1 MPDDATKILIVDDLP
16 EKLLV
21 YQAILGELGETLVT
35 AQSGEEAL
43 AHILKDE
50 FAVILLDVQLPG
62 MNGFETAAMIRSRQ
76 KSAHTPIIFLTA
88 FADEIRTAEGYA
100 HGAVDYIQTP
110 VVPGILQAKVRVFVD
125 LFRMT
130 RRVKEQA
137 KEHIVLAEE
146 RTKRAAAEELGAR
159 FGFLAEVSRS
169 LANSLDPDTTALTI
183 ARQAVPFLADLA
195 GVTVAN
201 EAGFPWHTEIA
212 WEHSTERTIYS
223 RRITETDG
231 PHDSLREAVDRVLN
245 TGSVEWL
252 SGLSI
257 PIPNHNSDAFPG
269 NNELLLH
276 HAAVYPLRA
285 RNRVLGALTLAFGPS
300 GRTQANEDRALAE
313 ELAARAAV
321 ALDNARLFEET
332 RRADRQKNEFLS
344 MLAHELR
351 NPLAP
356 IRNAIEILRLKNS
369 KVPDVMESCAIFD
382 RQVTHLV
389 RLVDDLLDVSRITQG
404 KIRLQFESVDLAE
417 LLKAAVETSRPLI
430 DLRQHQLR
438 VTYPDQTVRIHA
450 DPTRLGQVFT
460 NLLNNAAKYTESGG
474 HIKIHAEMVGQEA
487 VIRIRDSGIGIPADM
502 LNSVFELFTQVDQT
516 LDRSSGGL
524 GIGLTLVRS
533 LIEKHGGTVTARSE
547 GQNRGSEFEVRLPV
561 ESHTLMEQTEI
572 EAPPTQPKSAK
583 RLRILVVDDNVDGA
597 ESMAMLLGLM
607 NHEVQIS
614 HNGLEALQTAIRMKP
629 EVAIL
634 DIGLPGMDG
643 YSLAREMRA
652 RPETSETVLIAMTGY
667 GRTEDRDNSLAAGLQ
682 FHLVKPVQFEELSK
696 VLASIDFTRL
706 NQRTDRM
713 SKTKPNDAHSIAHV

>member
-1 MPDDATKILIVDDLP
+1 MSDDTTKILIVDDLP

-21 YQAILGELGETLVT
+21 YRTILGELGETLVT

-43 AHILKDE
+43 SYILKDE

-100 HGAVDYIQTP
+100 RGAVDYIQTP

-146 RTKRAAAEELGAR
+146 RTKRAAAEELGTR
-159 FGFLAEVSRS
+159 LGFLADVSRS
-169 LANSLDPDTTALTI
+169 LANSLDPDTTARTI
-183 ARQAVPFLADLA
+183 ARRAVPFLADLA
-195 GVTVAN
+195 GVTVAS
-201 EAGFPWHTEIA
+201 EAGQPWQTEIA
-212 WEHSTERTIYS
+212 WEHTPDRTIHS
-223 RRITETDG
+223 RHISEPEG
-231 PHDSLREAVDRVLN
+231 PHDSLRHAVDRVLK

-252 SGLSI
+252 NDLSI
-257 PIPNHNSDAFPG
+257 PIPDRRSETDSEDYGHI
-269 NNELLLH
+269 LH
-276 HAAVYPLRA
+276 QAAIYPLNA
-285 RNRVLGALTLAFGPS
+285 RNRVLGALTLAFKPS
-300 GRTQANEDRALAE
+300 GRTHSKEDRALAE

-369 KVPDVMESCAIFD
+369 DRADILESCAIFD

-404 KIRLQFESVDLAE
+404 KIRLQCEPIDLAD
-417 LLKAAVETSRPLI
+417 LLKTAVEISRPLI
-430 DLRQHQLR
+430 DLRHHQLR
-438 VTYPDQTVRIHA
+438 VVLPDQPIRLLA

-460 NLLNNAAKYTESGG
+460 NLLNNAAKYTETGG
-474 HIKIHAEMVGQEA
+474 QIEIHAEKIDHEA
-487 VIRIRDSGIGIPADM
+487 VIRIRDSGIGIPAEM
-502 LNSVFELFTQVDQT
+502 LASVFELFTQVDQS

-524 GIGLTLVRS
+524 GIGLTLVRR
-533 LIEKHGGTVTARSE
+533 LVEMHGGTARARSE
-547 GQNRGSEFEVRLPV
+547 GLNRGSEFEVRLPIT
-561 ESHTLMEQTEI
+561 S
-572 EAPPTQPKSAK
+572 PTQRDNQVIESPRQTKAKSAR
-583 RLRILVVDDNVDGA
+583 RLRILVVDDNIDGA

-607 NHEVQIS
+607 KHEVRVS
-614 HNGLEALQTAIRMKP
+614 HNGLDALDEAIRMKP
-629 EVAIL
+629 DVAIL

-643 YSLAREMRA
+643 YTLARELRS
-652 RPETSETVLIAMTGY
+652 RGETNRTVLIAMTGY
-667 GRTEDRDNSLAAGLQ
+667 GRTEDREKSQLAGLQ
-682 FHLVKPVQFEELSK
+682 YHLVKPVQYEELAK
-696 VLASIDFTRL
+696 VLSAVD
-706 NQRTDRM
+706 
-713 SKTKPNDAHSIAHV
+713 

>member
-1 MPDDATKILIVDDLP
+1 MPDDTTKILIVDDLP

-21 YQAILGELGETLVT
+21 YRAILGELGETLVT

-43 AHILKDE
+43 SHILKDE

-88 FADEIRTAEGYA
+88 FADEVRTAEGYA
-100 HGAVDYIQTP
+100 RGAVDYIQTP

-159 FGFLAEVSRS
+159 LGFLADVSRS
-169 LANSLDPDTTALTI
+169 LANSLDPDTTARTI

-195 GVTVAN
+195 GVTLAR
-201 EAGFPWHTEIA
+201 EAGQPLRTELA
-212 WEHSTERTIYS
+212 CEQAPDRTIHT
-223 RRITETDG
+223 RRVAEPDG
-231 PHDSLREAVDRVLN
+231 PDDSLQKAVERVLN
-245 TGSVEWL
+245 SGSVEWL
-252 SGLSI
+252 NDLSLSL
-257 PIPNHNSDAFPG
+257 PDRRDGSHSEDPG
-269 NNELLLH
+269 MLLR

-300 GRTQANEDRALAE
+300 GRTHSKEDRALAE

-356 IRNAIEILRLKNS
+356 IRNAIEILRLKNPER
-369 KVPDVMESCAIFD
+369 PDVLDSCAIFD

-389 RLVDDLLDVSRITQG
+389 RLVDDLLDISRITQG
-404 KIRLQFESVDLAE
+404 KIRLQHEPIHLADL
-417 LLKAAVETSRPLI
+417 LTTAVEISRPLI
-430 DLRQHQLR
+430 DLRDHRLS
-438 VTYPDQTVRIHA
+438 VTLPDYPIRLYA

-460 NLLNNAAKYTESGG
+460 NLLNNAAKYTETGG
-474 HIKIHAEMVGQEA
+474 RIEVHAEKVGHEA
-487 VIRIRDSGIGIPADM
+487 VIRIRDSGIGIPAEM
-502 LNSVFELFTQVDQT
+502 LASVFELFTQVDQT

-524 GIGLTLVRS
+524 GIGLTLVRR
-533 LIEKHGGTVTARSE
+533 LIEMHGGTVTARSD
-547 GQNRGSEFEVRLPV
+547 GPNRGSEFEVRIPV
-561 ESHTLMEQTEI
+561 ASPALAEEEVINAPRPQT
-572 EAPPTQPKSAK
+572 PKPAK

-607 NHEVQIS
+607 KHDVRVS
-614 HNGLEALQTAIRMKP
+614 HNGLDALEEAIRMKP
-629 EVAIL
+629 DVAIL

-643 YSLAREMRA
+643 YTLARELRA
-652 RPETSETVLIAMTGY
+652 RSETSQSVLIAMTGY
-667 GRTEDRDNSLAAGLQ
+667 GRAEDREKSHSAGLQ
-682 FHLVKPVQFEELSK
+682 YHLVKPVQYEELAK
-696 VLASIDFTRL
+696 VLSSID
-706 NQRTDRM
+706 
-713 SKTKPNDAHSIAHV
+713 